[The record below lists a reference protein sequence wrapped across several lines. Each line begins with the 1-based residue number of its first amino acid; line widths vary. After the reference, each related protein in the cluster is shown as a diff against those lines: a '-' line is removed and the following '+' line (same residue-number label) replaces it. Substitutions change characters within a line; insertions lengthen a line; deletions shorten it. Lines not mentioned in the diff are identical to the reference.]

1 MSGPS
6 SFPSETSSPVSPLDQ
21 ARAREAAEL
30 VERAM
35 SCHKAG
41 DLNEAVKLY
50 RRALRRTTEPTDIFD
65 STRVAVALG
74 HALAA
79 LGRLEEAERALREAV
94 EKDPRNV
101 VAHANH
107 AVLLRR
113 LGHRPAA
120 EAACR
125 AALIIDNAFVPALH
139 TLGTIQCENN
149 RLKDAEA
156 SFVRVLALDARHIQ
170 ALINLSAICAT
181 TERMDEAV
189 ALLERAITINPRIAE
204 AHVNLGMV
212 LSEMGRTKAAIVSLR
227 SAIEIDPDNVEA
239 WYALSAAGEAD
250 LTRTEAERLVRLADS
265 GRVSDDQRTKLYFTL
280 AAAAERNGN
289 IVRAFSDFQLANG
302 LRKAALQRVGKGF
315 DPEKHAQLIDNLIRT
330 APADSLIGEGKLGA
344 KLGEGLVF
352 IVGLPRSGTTLV
364 EQIVAAHPDAIGI
377 GETDDIAGLVAA
389 HEAGE
394 GATAA
399 AAYVERLRAKHPGK
413 RVIIDKTPF
422 NYLHLAA
429 IARLLPGARIV
440 HIRRD
445 LHDVALSCFTQN
457 FVMAH
462 AWSCDLSHLGDYIR
476 GYKRMMAHWQAALPV
491 GLMIEIDYEA
501 LVADP
506 QTEAKR
512 IVAHAGLEWTP
523 ACLEFHRARGVV
535 RSASKWQVRKPIY
548 ASSVG
553 RWQAFRPFLGPLLQR
568 LM

>member
-1 MSGPS
+1 
-6 SFPSETSSPVSPLDQ
+6 
-21 ARAREAAEL
+21 
-30 VERAM
+30 M

-50 RRALRRTTEPTDIFD
+50 RRALRRTTEPSDIFD

-113 LGHRPAA
+113 LGARPAA

-149 RLKDAEA
+149 RLGDAEG
-156 SFVRVLALDARHIQ
+156 SFVRVLALDPRHIQ
-170 ALINLSAICAT
+170 ALINLSAICSA

-189 ALLERAITINPRIAE
+189 ALLERAISINPRVAE
-204 AHVNLGMV
+204 AHVNLGVV

-265 GRVSDDQRTKLYFTL
+265 GRVTDDQRTKLYFTL

-302 LRKAALQRVGKGF
+302 LRKAALQRAGKGF
-315 DPEKHAQLIDNLIRT
+315 DPDHHARMIDTLIRT
-330 APADSLIGEGKLGA
+330 APADSLGGPAG

-364 EQIVAAHPDAIGI
+364 EQILAAHPDAIGI
-377 GETDDIAGLVAA
+377 GETDDIASLVAA
-389 HEAGE
+389 HDKGE
-394 GATAA
+394 GPAAA
-399 AAYVERLRAKHPGK
+399 AAYVERLRAKHPGT

-429 IARLLPGARIV
+429 VARLLPGARIV
-440 HIRRD
+440 HIRRG

-457 FVMAH
+457 FVMPH
-462 AWSCDLSHLGDYIR
+462 AWSCDLSHLGDYIQ
-476 GYKRMMAHWQAALPV
+476 GYTRMMAHWQAALPAD
-491 GLMIEIDYEA
+491 LMIEIDYEA
-501 LVADP
+501 LVAD
-506 QTEAKR
+506 TAAEAKR
-512 IVAHAGLEWTP
+512 IVAHAGLDWTP
-523 ACLEFHRARGVV
+523 ACLEFHRARNVV

>member
-1 MSGPS
+1 M
-6 SFPSETSSPVSPLDQ
+6 F
-21 ARAREAAEL
+21 
-30 VERAM
+30 
-35 SCHKAG
+35 CHKAG

-50 RRALRRTTEPTDIFD
+50 RRALRRTTEPSDIFD

-79 LGRLEEAERALREAV
+79 LGRFDEAERALREAV

-113 LGHRPAA
+113 LGHRAAA

-139 TLGTIQCENN
+139 TLGTIQTDNN
-149 RLKDAEA
+149 RLTDAEG
-156 SFVRVLALDARHIQ
+156 SFVRVLALDPRHIQ
-170 ALINLSAICAT
+170 ALVNLSAICSAT
-181 TERMDEAV
+181 DRMDEAV
-189 ALLERAITINPRIAE
+189 ALLERAISINPRIAE
-204 AHVNLGMV
+204 AHVNLGII

-227 SAIEIDPDNVEA
+227 TAIEIDPDNVEA

-250 LTRTEAERLVRLADS
+250 LTRNEAERLVRLADS

-289 IVRAFSDFQLANG
+289 IVRAFSDFQLANS
-302 LRKAALQRVGKGF
+302 LRKTALERAGRGF
-315 DPEKHAQLIDNLIRT
+315 DPDKHARMIDELILA
-330 APADSLIGEGKLGA
+330 APKESFAATG

-364 EQIVAAHPDAIGI
+364 EQILAAHPDAVSI
-377 GETDDIAGLVAA
+377 GECDDIAHLATKAENGD
-389 HEAGE
+389 
-394 GATAA
+394 ATAPA
-399 AAYVERLRAKHPGK
+399 GAHVEAVRAKVPGA
-413 RVIIDKTPF
+413 RVIVDKTPF

-429 IARLLPGARIV
+429 IARLLPGARII

-445 LHDVALSCFTQN
+445 VRDVALSCFTQN
-457 FVMAH
+457 FVTPH
-462 AWSCDLSHLGDYIR
+462 AWSCDLGHLGDYIR
-476 GYKRMMAHWQAALPV
+476 QYERMMAHWRAALPA
-491 GLMIEIDYEA
+491 GRMIEIDYEA

-506 QTEAKR
+506 AAEAKR
-512 IVAHAGLEWTP
+512 IVAFADLEWTQ
-523 ACLEFHRARGVV
+523 ACLEFHRAKGVV
-535 RSASKWQVRKPIY
+535 RTASKWQVRKPIY

-553 RWQAFRPFLGPLLQR
+553 RWQAFRPFLGPLLAR
-568 LM
+568 LL

>member
-1 MSGPS
+1 
-6 SFPSETSSPVSPLDQ
+6 
-21 ARAREAAEL
+21 
-30 VERAM
+30 M

-50 RRALRRTTEPTDIFD
+50 RRALRRTTEPSNIFD

-79 LGRLEEAERALREAV
+79 LGRLEEAERALRDAV

-113 LGHRPAA
+113 LGARPAA

-149 RLKDAEA
+149 RLVDAEA
-156 SFVRVLALDARHIQ
+156 SFVRVLALDPRHIQ
-170 ALINLSAICAT
+170 ALINLSAICSA

-189 ALLERAITINPRIAE
+189 ALLERAISINPRVAE
-204 AHVNLGMV
+204 VHVNLGVV
-212 LSEMGRTKAAIVSLR
+212 LSEMGRTKAAIVCLR

-315 DPEKHAQLIDNLIRT
+315 DPDQHARMIDTLIRT
-330 APADSLIGEGKLGA
+330 AAAESLVSTG

-364 EQIVAAHPDAIGI
+364 EQILAAHPDAIGI

-389 HEAGE
+389 SDKGE
-394 GATAA
+394 GPAAA
-399 AAYVERLRAKHPGK
+399 AAYVERLRAKHAGK
-413 RVIIDKTPF
+413 RIIIDKTPF

-429 IARLLPGARIV
+429 VARLLPGARIV
-440 HIRRD
+440 HIRRG

-462 AWSCDLSHLGDYIR
+462 AWSCDLGHLGDYIQ
-476 GYKRMMAHWQAALPV
+476 GYKRMMAHWQAALPA

-501 LVADP
+501 LVTEPAA
-506 QTEAKR
+506 EAKR
-512 IVAHAGLEWTP
+512 IVAHAGLDWTP